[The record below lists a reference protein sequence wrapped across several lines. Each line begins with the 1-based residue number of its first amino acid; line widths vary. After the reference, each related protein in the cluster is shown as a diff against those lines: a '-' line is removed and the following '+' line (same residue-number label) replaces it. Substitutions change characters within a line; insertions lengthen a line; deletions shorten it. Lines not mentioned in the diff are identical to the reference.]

1 MNTMIGILQNSI
13 FPNSGRGGIRISLIN
28 FIRDCNSG
36 GYGIDFFGHFSRSNS
51 GEGGIKNW
59 HFEALIP
66 GGAESRATL
75 PPFSKFVKYGLS
87 AFSGKN

>member
-1 MNTMIGILQNSI
+1 MIGILQNSI

-36 GYGIDFFGHFSRSNS
+36 GGGGIDFFGHFSRSNS
-51 GEGGIKNW
+51 GGGGGIKNW

-66 GGAESRATL
+66 GGTESRATL
-75 PPFSKFVKYGLS
+75 
-87 AFSGKN
+87 